1 MPSWTISK
9 WCRRV
14 TIGGWPDGRAGRGT
28 RDGTQF
34 GTRGGCGGVRCGY
47 EYSYIILAVEC
58 VALLESFSMRVL
70 VTNPEWAARVECFPP
85 AASSAAL
92 WFQRPLH
99 LRMCH
104 RIAHRSLVMAADP
117 IPSYLQ
123 HRRGTPGTA
132 RQSGATR
139 RPSSW
144 PPAPPFSSV
153 PAPDDPRWSF
163 VTVPGTYAARLTSA
177 RACE

>member
-1 MPSWTISK
+1 MDSVKHDDNVKYARIVEIETYLTHRFGEDRSGWPK
-9 WCRRV
+9 FAVVDDKQVVPAGHALERPFCENRA
-14 TIGGWPDGRAGRGT
+14 GGWPDGRAGRGT

-92 WFQRPLH
+92 WFQRP
-99 LRMCH
+99 
-104 RIAHRSLVMAADP
+104 
-117 IPSYLQ
+117 
-123 HRRGTPGTA
+123 
-132 RQSGATR
+132 
-139 RPSSW
+139 
-144 PPAPPFSSV
+144 PPPDVPPYY
-153 PAPDDPRWSF
+153 PP
-163 VTVPGTYAARLTSA
+163 
-177 RACE
+177 